1 MPQIVHRPAILDDEK
16 RYPFGNVLCKQYPYP
31 ESQGES
37 FYDPENPVK
46 DLFVAGCGFVVGD
59 VSKELPHGSIL
70 SRNRH
75 PICGSIAN
83 YQAPGVFPFGE
94 YVSGIWASLMAGKW
108 HRRGEWR
115 GLLVRDDVDF
125 GGTIHDRCNN
135 LALVVGI
142 S

>member
-1 MPQIVHRPAILDDEK
+1 MAPFSPGTAIQSA
-16 RYPFGNVLCKQYPYP
+16 VLLLITKLQ
-31 ESQGES
+31 
-37 FYDPENPVK
+37 
-46 DLFVAGCGFVVGD
+46 
-59 VSKELPHGSIL
+59 
-70 SRNRH
+70 
-75 PICGSIAN
+75 
-83 YQAPGVFPFGE
+83 GVFPFGE